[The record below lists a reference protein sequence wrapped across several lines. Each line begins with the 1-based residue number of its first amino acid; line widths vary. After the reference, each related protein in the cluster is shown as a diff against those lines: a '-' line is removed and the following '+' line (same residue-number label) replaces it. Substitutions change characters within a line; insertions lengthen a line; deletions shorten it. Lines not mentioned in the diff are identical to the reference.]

1 MISEQTA
8 TIALERH
15 ELISAKDFDE
25 VLAAVHAGLG
35 RPDFGA
41 FNRQLSALDD
51 WQAFKHAVAKQ
62 AGSSGLL
69 IFLELDLGS
78 VVARDPETPHY
89 RIVRI
94 IAGNHVTMES
104 MVRTT
109 PGAGAFAPVTLL
121 IYERDDGV
129 HLRYDTLTSAVYGE
143 LSAEAYRHAQDL
155 DASVLSLLRASA

>member
-1 MISEQTA
+1 MVTAQTA

-15 ELISAKDFDE
+15 EFISDKDFDE
-25 VLAAVHAGLG
+25 VLAALHAGLG

-41 FNRQLSALDD
+41 FNRQLARLDD
-51 WQAFKHAVAKQ
+51 WESFKRAVAKQ

-78 VVARDPETPHY
+78 VVARDPEAQHY

-129 HLRYDTLTSAVYGE
+129 HLRYDALTSAVHGE
-143 LSAEAYRHAQDL
+143 LSVEAYRHAQDL
-155 DASVLSLLRASA
+155 DASVLTLLRASA